1 MGGIPKELHLIQ
13 QGPTIT
19 LVAGNALVPSR
30 NRFVLFFLTC
40 FLKPSRFPIILN
52 SHSNRRFFVFFFKTC
67 AIRLPLLCKKR
78 KFP

>member
-30 NRFVLFFLTC
+30 NRFVLFFSDM
-40 FLKPSRFPIILN
+40 FS
-52 SHSNRRFFVFFFKTC
+52 KT
-67 AIRLPLLCKKR
+67 IKIPNNTEQS
-78 KFP
+78 